1 MEVSTFFTRLLQAP
15 KPAAGPRPDALPD
28 FDAAWSAVVATL
40 TAPDERQLARGIA
53 HSPVPR
59 ALKHITDALV
69 YESNRTDEDTTGAC
83 LEYFLRHDMLAALER
98 LCERDRPRGV
108 KAEVLRMVNN
118 LVVLMPERFLVHNA
132 VHRPLR
138 RLLRSCVGETE
149 TLDGAAR
156 AFGAAAAADDHHPDD
171 LDDDLVDLMCILCSR
186 MRAYPPL
193 LLIFFHDRGWLIPH
207 HSSGAPPSPA
217 PPRSPLPASPPQVRT
232 TLPSTPPRSSSL
244 STHLTSRALSPT
256 PRSPSQ
262 ISRALSPP
270 LERAL
275 SPPHGRAPTPT
286 GRSTPTYRSS
296 VLTTDP
302 ASDAASAASAGR
314 READATHFEY
324 LLFSYLL
331 RFVHRDGRIGDFARA
346 GLLFLFDIAFLSRDD
361 DGGDTLTGTP
371 GPDGSDPL
379 QDARDAL
386 AEYILDGDFADVM
399 AAGLGATYSLLPNKL
414 RVPTLAEQGDD
425 DATLNGGMILGKT
438 ADEDL
443 DDDLLLSTDE
453 EVHAQLDLL
462 LKLFGFLGDIMY
474 RCRAASLRADP
485 NARTVSTTEVL
496 GPAVAD
502 ATLDALQTAFVD
514 NVLYPSILE
523 CSSTDGSA
531 VAVLTYLDVILSS
544 LEDGPVLQRILNVLM
559 DANAAVPV
567 FTSPRKRK
575 ARKTGAMDFMP
586 SIVKLGYYT
595 DERFT
600 LRDLILDNVKSTC
613 PASQTAALHLLQA
626 LLSDHCRY
634 IAPSLLS
641 VVRMPSA
648 TALARPSL
656 PPSEHSSPAPSFTD
670 TVPSTL
676 PVPVNST
683 DVHLQEDELY
693 GALVPRLDDAVQ
705 ENTEASGLG
714 SYVTDAHNF
723 LEADGCWR
731 ASRVPLQFVSDDGT
745 PVLIRVGEYELDPF
759 QHALSPSDPMVH
771 ALLDALAAWF
781 THPAD
786 TNIALTGALS
796 ALVRCPHRS
805 LAGWLLY
812 DFDEDV
818 WAKPVSEIDD
828 GASDTSFDAA
838 PSRAPSRAE
847 ADEPRHHT
855 LPALYQVLR
864 ELVRHSG
871 RFRAAVSGF
880 DRLLSERR
888 QGLLFAD
895 HLEEA
900 MSAML
905 EDVVTP
911 ASASSPGFLGI
922 ASPFASPFGER
933 KKSVSLATS
942 LRSFWSPR
950 KSRPTTPTAT
960 PTPPTPPTP
969 SPATLPPSPQRPPPL
984 RAHTLP
990 ATPPRTSSLPPAP
1003 DTPFASHYA
1012 AAAVAVEVEAVDVR
1026 QDGPWRRATPVEIE
1040 DVFADRQEEQG
1051 NREQQEKRKDKP
1063 TATTLSGVLDNMIVL
1078 EELIK
1083 ELVGVIV
1090 ARRALGIDQVGFVA
1104 RRSAQVA

>member
-15 KPAAGPRPDALPD
+15 KPAAGPRPDALPA
-28 FDAAWSAVVATL
+28 FDAAWSAVLTTL

-53 HSPVPR
+53 YSPVPR

-138 RLLRSCVGETE
+138 RLLRSCVGEPE

-156 AFGAAAAADDHHPDD
+156 AFGAAAVDDDPAY

-207 HSSGAPPSPA
+207 HSSGAPSPA
-217 PPRSPLPASPPQVRT
+217 AFRAPLPSSPPQVRA

-244 STHLTSRALSPT
+244 SPHLSSRALSPT
-256 PRSPSQ
+256 PLSPPQ

-270 LERAL
+270 LARI
-275 SPPHGRAPTPT
+275 STPSGRATP
-286 GRSTPTYRSS
+286 GLYPE
-296 VLTTDP
+296 L
-302 ASDAASAASAGR
+302 ASDAASAASASR
-314 READATHFEY
+314 RETDATHFEY

-331 RFVHRDGRIGDFARA
+331 RFVHREGRIGDFARA
-346 GLLFLFDIAFLSRDD
+346 GILFLFDIAFLSRDD
-361 DGGDTLTGTP
+361 EGGDTLAGTP

-399 AAGLGATYSLLPNKL
+399 AAGLGATYSLLPSKL
-414 RVPTLAEQGDD
+414 RVPTLAEQGDE
-425 DATLNGGMILGKT
+425 DAALNGGMILGTK
-438 ADEDL
+438 ADEDI
-443 DDDLLLSTDE
+443 DDDLLLSNDE
-453 EVHAQLDLL
+453 DVRAQLDLL

-485 NARTVSTTEVL
+485 NALTVSITEAL

-531 VAVLTYLDVILSS
+531 VAVLTYLDVVISN

-567 FTSPRKRK
+567 FASPRKRR

-586 SIVKLGYYT
+586 AIVKPGYYT

-600 LRDLILDNVKSTC
+600 LRDLILDNVKSWC
-613 PASQTAALHLLQA
+613 PASKAAALHLLQA

-641 VVRMPSA
+641 LVRMPSA

-656 PPSEHSSPAPSFTD
+656 PPSEHSSPTPSFTA
-670 TVPSTL
+670 TL
-676 PVPVNST
+676 PSPLPAPVNSA

-714 SYVTDAHNF
+714 SYIMDAHNF

-731 ASRVPLQFVSDDGT
+731 ASRVPLQFVSDDGK
-745 PVLIRVGEYELDPF
+745 PVLIRVGEYDLDPY

-771 ALLDALAAWF
+771 ALLDALAGWF
-781 THPAD
+781 TQPAD

-812 DFDEDV
+812 DCDEGM
-818 WAKPVSEIDD
+818 SSCEIDD
-828 GASDTSFDAA
+828 SASDTSFDAA
-838 PSRAPSRAE
+838 PSRGSSR
-847 ADEPRHHT
+847 DEPRHHT

-871 RFRAAVSGF
+871 RFRAAVPGF

-911 ASASSPGFLGI
+911 PAASPGFLGI
-922 ASPFASPFGER
+922 GSFGSPLGDR

-942 LRSFWSPR
+942 LRSFWSPK
-950 KSRPTTPTAT
+950 KSRPTTPVS
-960 PTPPTPPTP
+960 TPPSASPLPSSPPRVP
-969 SPATLPPSPQRPPPL
+969 RP
-984 RAHTLP
+984 TLP
-990 ATPPRTSSLPPAP
+990 ALPTLSSTPQRTSSLPQH

-1012 AAAVAVEVEAVDVR
+1012 AASVTVDVESVVR
-1026 QDGPWRRATPVEIE
+1026 PDGWRRATIPED
-1040 DVFADRQEEQG
+1040 DVFTDKF
-1051 NREQQEKRKDKP
+1051 REPDEPKPKPEPESKQKR
-1063 TATTLSGVLDNMIVL
+1063 TVTTLSGVLDNMIVL

-1090 ARRALGIDQVGFVA
+1090 SRRALGIDQVGFV
-1104 RRSAQVA
+1104 RRL